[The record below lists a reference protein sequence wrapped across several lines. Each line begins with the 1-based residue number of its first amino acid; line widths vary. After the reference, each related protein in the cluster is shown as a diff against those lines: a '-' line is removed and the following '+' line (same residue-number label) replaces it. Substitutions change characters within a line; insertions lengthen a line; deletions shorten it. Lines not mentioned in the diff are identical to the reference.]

1 MTYEIEA
8 ATDRIIRTLNRN
20 GGDTRD
26 KAVLSSLNHA
36 SSITSQRAQAV
47 WPVLMAN
54 LDRSQLSHNGVPT
67 RGEVAVYTAVR
78 LYANYQQG
86 QEAFVYG
93 PSGSSKGKQPEG
105 VQFFVALAKLRQ
117 KEGTSKSFGGR
128 VQNVLETTNAASVI
142 NGLSH
147 LNKILKG
154 RNGAQKIDFA
164 RLAQDLYRLQAN
176 YEQAMQVQL
185 LWGQQ
190 YFSAQPEADKKEGVQ
205 TND

>member
-1 MTYEIEA
+1 MIYEIEA
-8 ATDRIIRTLNRN
+8 ATDRIIRILNRN

-36 SSITSQRAQAV
+36 PSITSQRAQAV

-54 LDRSQLSHNGVPT
+54 LDPSQLSHNGVPT

-78 LYANYQQG
+78 LYASYQQG
-86 QEAFVYG
+86 QDAFVYG
-93 PSGSSKGKQPEG
+93 PSNGKQPEG

-117 KEGTSKSFGGR
+117 NEETSKSFGGR
-128 VQNVLETTNAASVI
+128 VQKVLATTNAASVI

-147 LNKILKG
+147 LNDILKG
-154 RNGAQKIDFA
+154 YNGAQKIDFA

-190 YFSAQPEADKKEGVQ
+190 YFSAQPVADKNEGVQ